1 MAPSRGGEPP
11 TPSATTMHAARQGG
25 YNLSSP
31 CLLLWP
37 QMEPQRVTT
46 AGREPPPGLGKLR
59 PLSTRLQNVLLTAG
73 APPTQGGWRGWGGRG
88 KGSQS
93 QLEGC
98 PWSPCHLEGR
108 ECTSV
113 RQDNCTGPDLDR
125 RKLVGGVCPHKVS
138 SPLKHWDSHCQQFH
152 PGPGVHSPSG
162 TGHLDPRQ
170 LWELR
175 VASREQAEAGPAASP
190 ALSCRQRSQHPRP
203 TARTGYQSLD
213 A

>member
-1 MAPSRGGEPP
+1 MLAPVATDGTPEGHDSWQG
-11 TPSATTMHAARQGG
+11 TPSWPGEAKAPQHQAAECAAHSWSPSHTGG
-25 YNLSSP
+25 L
-31 CLLLWP
+31 
-37 QMEPQRVTT
+37 
-46 AGREPPPGLGKLR
+46 AG
-59 PLSTRLQNVLLTAG
+59 V
-73 APPTQGGWRGWGGRG
+73 GGRG